1 MERGDAMP
9 AESDVFDRQVRAAV
23 YDAII
28 ARGTVPTLAAT
39 AAAFGRP
46 QDEAA
51 AAFHRLAAG
60 HVLVLQPERD
70 EILMA
75 NPFSAVPTAFAV
87 ETDAHSYWGNCVWD
101 ALGILAMLGRDGR
114 LLTSCAD
121 CGDALALEVRGGALG
136 GDAGVAHFSIPAKH
150 WWDDIAFT

>member
-1 MERGDAMP
+1 MAAEVDA
-9 AESDVFDRQVRAAV
+9 FDARVRAAV

-28 ARGTVPTLAAT
+28 TNGAVPTCAALAAT
-39 AAAFGRP
+39 LGRAPGEIAAAL
-46 QDEAA
+46 
-51 AAFHRLAAG
+51 HRLHAG

-75 NPFSAVPTAFAV
+75 NPFSAVPTAFTV
-87 ETDAHSYWGNCVWD
+87 ESGTQSYWGNCVWD

-121 CGDALALEVRGGALG
+121 CGAALTLEVRAGVLV
-136 GDAGVAHFSIPAKH
+136 GDMGVAHFSVPARR
-150 WWDDIAFT
+150 WWDDIAYT

>member
-1 MERGDAMP
+1 MP
-9 AESDVFDRQVRAAV
+9 ATDQAFDGQVRAAV

-28 ARGTVPTLAAT
+28 TGGAIPTLAAT
-39 AAAFGRP
+39 AAALGSP
-46 QDEAA
+46 AETVAD
-51 AAFHRLAAG
+51 AFRRLAAG

-87 ETDAHSYWGNCVWD
+87 EAGGHNYWGNCVWD
-101 ALGILAMLGRDGR
+101 ALGILAMLGGDGR
-114 LLTSCAD
+114 VLTSCGD
-121 CGDALALEVRGGALG
+121 CGAALALEVRGGALVG
-136 GDAGVAHFSIPAKH
+136 EASMAHFAIPAKQ